1 MSRHLGID
9 LGGTFIK
16 WAVVSRAV
24 GDAGSSAADSADDPW
39 EVLDR
44 GEVPTHADEGP
55 AVVIERLAEIG
66 RQAIEADHAIAS
78 IGIAIPGRYDPS
90 SGATGLLPNFPH
102 DWTGVPVAQYV
113 GLHTGVPTI

>member
-78 IGIAIPGRYDPS
+78 IGIAIPDV
-90 SGATGLLPNFPH
+90 TTH
-102 DWTGVPVAQYV
+102 PVARPV
-113 GLHTGVPTI
+113 CCPTFPTIGRGFPSPNMWGSTPASRLI